1 MPMPKKELGTTF
13 PEFRPCQ
20 LKRGDGRAEEG
31 RLSVGERA
39 CGVATAD
46 RRDLGLG
53 KWQGEL

>member
-1 MPMPKKELGTTF
+1 MPKKELGTTF